1 MINHKI
7 TLKISNYQRDIKAHV
22 SSILF
27 FDVFNY
33 KTIRQRTNF
42 DLSLKLLDDPA
53 ALDHI
58 QERSIWG
65 VGGGHFLSQQAS
77 VQLPIDVEISLHFNR
92 YLCFDI

>member
-7 TLKISNYQRDIKAHV
+7 TLKISNYQHDIKAHV

-42 DLSLKLLDDPA
+42 DLIESETA
-53 ALDHI
+53 
-58 QERSIWG
+58 
-65 VGGGHFLSQQAS
+65 
-77 VQLPIDVEISLHFNR
+77 
-92 YLCFDI
+92 

>member
-7 TLKISNYQRDIKAHV
+7 TLKISNYQRDKKVHV

-42 DLSLKLLDDPA
+42 DLSLKLLNDPGA
-53 ALDHI
+53 
-58 QERSIWG
+58 
-65 VGGGHFLSQQAS
+65 
-77 VQLPIDVEISLHFNR
+77 
-92 YLCFDI
+92 